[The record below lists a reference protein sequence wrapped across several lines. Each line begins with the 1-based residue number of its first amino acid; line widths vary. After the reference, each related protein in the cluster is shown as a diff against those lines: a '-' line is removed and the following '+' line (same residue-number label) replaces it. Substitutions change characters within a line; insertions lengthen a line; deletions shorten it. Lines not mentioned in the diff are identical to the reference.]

1 MIDTQYLQYFAAGIF
16 YEMVDGVRKPCEV
29 KDVLFSA
36 AAATNNQSVI
46 AAVTGK
52 KIVVLHGTMRS
63 ANVQGTV
70 SFKSASGGTNKKAYT
85 IPVVTAATPNV
96 EILPVPW
103 GAFRTNTG
111 EGLFVDTTGADPI
124 TISLTYIEV
133 TP

>member
-1 MIDTQYLQYFAAGIF
+1 MIQQYDPTGIF
-16 YEMVDGVRKPCEV
+16 EENPAKGGVCEV
-29 KDVLFSA
+29 KDVVFSA
-36 AAATNNQSVI
+36 LAATANQSVI
-46 AAVTGK
+46 TAVASK
-52 KIVVLHGTMRS
+52 KIVVLHGTIRS
-63 ANVQGTV
+63 TNAQGTV
-70 SFKSASGGTNKKAYT
+70 SFKSASGGTNKKSYT

-124 TISLTYIEV
+124 AISITYIEV